1 MPASIPSMF
10 PIRLD
15 GAGQA
20 TLDAADEPTDTPTQA
35 PGDDQNAARV
45 RRGSPGYTRASS
57 TTA

>member
-1 MPASIPSMF
+1 MF

-20 TLDAADEPTDTPTQA
+20 TLAAADEPTTTPTQA

-45 RRGSPGYTRASS
+45 RRGSPGYTRAS
-57 TTA
+57 TGTA